1 MLGNIKMNTFLK
13 RNKYYLLSAILIY
26 LLILVPSLYTPF
38 QSDDYSYFLQGIDLK
53 KRWAHYMG
61 WSGRLITDFTSSSL
75 LTLFPRWLYQSIN
88 AFIFLLLIV
97 FISLI
102 PVSLDTEDK
111 KSKASIFILWVIFFA
126 YWIANPNLGQ
136 TSFWLVG
143 SANYLWTIMW
153 ASAYILFL
161 FLVIKKENIAVK
173 DYIFIAILGFLAGCS
188 NENTGVSVVLLS
200 AVVFFIEKN
209 KKISLLGLITSLLGT
224 IVLIAAPG
232 NAVRQKYFVNWYERS
247 TFQQLYIHIYERM
260 PNAITQYLH
269 IYLLLIVA
277 LLLLLSLVE
286 RFNKKKLFYALVFF
300 MLSLF
305 SNIVLAKSPYIGGRN
320 LNTGLFFLLPALA
333 IVLYELITQNKKVV
347 YWANGI
353 IVFYCLLF
361 FVPSYA
367 LFSNMMRHAY
377 HQQEVREELIYSAK
391 SAGENSVEIPD
402 WYFTKLLKNSDKFD
416 TYRSGA
422 MPGYYGIGSI
432 KWLPIN
438 FNYAALKNGNYTDL
452 NHSFVSGLI
461 LEGIYEYKDRFF
473 SNKNYFIFEFNEP
486 LKMYVKEGDT
496 TLYIHLHQKGKS
508 GFINVD
514 VPLSSEVKLGN
525 KYYYKTRDIKANLDS
540 LESISIGFY
549 NSKTRKNSFST
560 TIPL

>member
-1 MLGNIKMNTFLK
+1 MSTFFK
-13 RNKYYLLSAILIY
+13 KNKYYLLSALLIY
-26 LLILVPSLYTPF
+26 LLILIPSLYTPF
-38 QSDDYSYFLQGIDLK
+38 QSDDYSYFLQGVDLK

-102 PVSLDTEDK
+102 PLVLDTEDK
-111 KSKASIFILWVIFFA
+111 KSKTSTFILWVIFFA

-153 ASAYILFL
+153 ASAYILCL
-161 FLVIKKENIAVK
+161 FSIIRKENIAVK

-200 AVVFFIEKN
+200 VVVFFIEKN
-209 KKISLLGLITSLLGT
+209 KKISLVGLITSLLGT
-224 IVLIAAPG
+224 IVLIVAPG
-232 NAVRQKYFVNWYERS
+232 NAVRQKHFVNWYDQS
-247 TFQQLYIHIYERM
+247 TFQQLYTHIYERM

-277 LLLLLSLVE
+277 LLLLFALAEKV
-286 RFNKKKLFYALVFF
+286 NKKNLFYALLFF
-300 MLSLF
+300 ILSLF
-305 SNIVLAKSPYIGGRN
+305 SNVVLAKSPYIGGRN

-347 YWANGI
+347 YWASGI
-353 IVFYCLLF
+353 IAFYCILF
-361 FVPSYA
+361 FIPSYV

-377 HQQEVREELIYSAK
+377 HQQELREDLIYSAK
-391 SAGENSVEIPD
+391 LAVEKSVEIPD
-402 WYFTKLLKNSDKFD
+402 WYFTKLLKNSDKFS
-416 TYRSGA
+416 TYRSGS
-422 MPGYYGIGSI
+422 MPRYYGVDSI
-432 KWLPIN
+432 KWIPIN
-438 FNYAALKNGNYTDL
+438 FNYAALKNGNYKDL
-452 NHSFVSGLI
+452 NQSFVSDLI
-461 LEGIYEYKDRFF
+461 LEGVYEYKDRFF

-486 LKMYVKEGDT
+486 LKTYIKEDDT
-496 TLYIHLHQKGKS
+496 TLYIHLYQKGIS

-540 LESISIGFY
+540 LESINIGFY
-549 NSKTRKNSFST
+549 NSKTRKISFST